1 MTEFLFGLLIG
12 FIVSNVLNYII
23 EVVDKDDRR

>member
-12 FIVSNVLNYII
+12 FMVSNVLNYII